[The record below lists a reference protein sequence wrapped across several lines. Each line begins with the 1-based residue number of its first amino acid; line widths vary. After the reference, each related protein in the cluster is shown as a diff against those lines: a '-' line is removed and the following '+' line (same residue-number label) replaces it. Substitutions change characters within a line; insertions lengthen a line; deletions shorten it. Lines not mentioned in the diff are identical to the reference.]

1 MPREPVEAPRD
12 LSRAVIRFGVLLRRH
27 GLPVSLLQVTD
38 AVRALERLDLG
49 DREEVRLGLRTV
61 LVGRP
66 EALAALRQCF
76 DAFWRAGAPME
87 AGIPGPVDLAP
98 DAAMESPRLDLGGQ
112 KRETLA
118 LDT

>member
-61 LVGRP
+61 LVGELVAGLGLGLYGGLIAP
-66 EALAALRQCF
+66 VAPHDVLGAGLAGLLL
-76 DAFWRAGAPME
+76 GAMLE
-87 AGIPGPVDLAP
+87 CSRRGRG
-98 DAAMESPRLDLGGQ
+98 R
-112 KRETLA
+112 
-118 LDT
+118 